1 MFTNPHNQNLLNDVM
16 RVLNGE
22 TTEQPI
28 RPIPTWLSE
37 AAVEA
42 VNSLNEAY
50 NSGEVMTLE
59 IQRDIFRKHL
69 SEAVSNC
76 NCEVS
81 KDTPIQFE
89 EAIAEAKRVG
99 SKAKTWSGKTA
110 KLNKYGNYAVVAAD
124 EDGSPKCFA
133 NQTQAQNFSDRYN
146 LDGTHHGSGRCFYV
160 AVSLE
165 KGEPAGAGAKKEEFE
180 EAIAEA
186 KRAGNRPMTGVPAGA
201 SKEDHEKARKANPFK
216 VGLSKGVPA
225 GAGAKKEEF
234 EDVNEANQRLRKPKP
249 HEEVY
254 YKWFDGVEVSIMDMS
269 KISKEIQAALDRKAD
284 LDKVMPELV
293 KKYGKNSPTKKEEF
307 EEDELDEAKK
317 SPSEKLQRFVGM
329 NMFSPM
335 VNKADWTDSYMEVN
349 KSGKIVGIL
358 DNSELDGKHGYVAVY
373 WNPTK
378 KKVMLGNQEEHSDA
392 WARRSEVKENF
403 QDVNEAHQSGSF
415 AAFFKTKADSTFAT
429 NALRFRTEAEAKEYG
444 RDLFNKWL
452 GASEWKVMPHTDKP
466 NTEIVNHVMKDI
478 KESSHNSEEFE
489 EMVMESD
496 PTELELRE
504 FLTQLTSEEV
514 TILRSIINETR

>member
-59 IQRDIFRKHL
+59 IQRDILRKHL

-89 EAIAEAKRVG
+89 EAIAEAKR
-99 SKAKTWSGKTA
+99 
-110 KLNKYGNYAVVAAD
+110 
-124 EDGSPKCFA
+124 
-133 NQTQAQNFSDRYN
+133 
-146 LDGTHHGSGRCFYV
+146 
-160 AVSLE
+160 
-165 KGEPAGAGAKKEEFE
+165 
-180 EAIAEA
+180 
-186 KRAGNRPMTGVPAGA
+186 AGNRPMTGKSGIQDKIKTLTA
-201 SKEDHEKARKANPFK
+201 STNGKGYHTYQVKKVRITEIRISRYVRSENVRDKPLLQMEVYFNTKDWNTKKDDLIYGDEKWISELRKGLQSIGFVATGLDYTEQGMQEDDFVSVETSNKAAVESF
-216 VGLSKGVPA
+216 LSKLVNKNQIKDIPTGFA
-225 GAGAKKEEF
+225 EAADEEL
-234 EDVNEANQRLRKPKP
+234 DEANQRLRKPKP

-254 YKWFDGVEVSIMDMS
+254 YKWFGGVEVSVMDMS
-269 KISKEIQAALDRKAD
+269 KISKEIQAALDSKAD

-293 KKYGKNSPTKKEEF
+293 KKYGKNS
-307 EEDELDEAKK
+307 LAKK
-317 SPSEKLQRFVGM
+317 
-329 NMFSPM
+329 
-335 VNKADWTDSYMEVN
+335 
-349 KSGKIVGIL
+349 
-358 DNSELDGKHGYVAVY
+358 
-373 WNPTK
+373 
-378 KKVMLGNQEEHSDA
+378 
-392 WARRSEVKENF
+392 
-403 QDVNEAHQSGSF
+403 
-415 AAFFKTKADSTFAT
+415 
-429 NALRFRTEAEAKEYG
+429 
-444 RDLFNKWL
+444 
-452 GASEWKVMPHTDKP
+452 
-466 NTEIVNHVMKDI
+466 
-478 KESSHNSEEFE
+478 EEFE

-514 TILRSIINETR
+514 TILRNIINENR

>member
-42 VNSLNEAY
+42 VKSLNEAY

-59 IQRDIFRKHL
+59 IQRDILRKHL

-81 KDTPIQFE
+81 KDTPIQ
-89 EAIAEAKRVG
+89 
-99 SKAKTWSGKTA
+99 
-110 KLNKYGNYAVVAAD
+110 
-124 EDGSPKCFA
+124 
-133 NQTQAQNFSDRYN
+133 
-146 LDGTHHGSGRCFYV
+146 
-160 AVSLE
+160 
-165 KGEPAGAGAKKEEFE
+165 FE

-269 KISKEIQAALDRKAD
+269 KITKEIQAALDRKAD

-307 EEDELDEAKK
+307 EEDELDEA
-317 SPSEKLQRFVGM
+317 
-329 NMFSPM
+329 
-335 VNKADWTDSYMEVN
+335 
-349 KSGKIVGIL
+349 
-358 DNSELDGKHGYVAVY
+358 
-373 WNPTK
+373 
-378 KKVMLGNQEEHSDA
+378 
-392 WARRSEVKENF
+392 
-403 QDVNEAHQSGSF
+403 HQSGSF
-415 AAFFKTKADSTFAT
+415 AAFVKTKGDSTFTST
-429 NALRFRTEAEAKEYG
+429 NALRFRTEAEAKQYG
-444 RDLFNKWL
+444 ENLRNRWL
-452 GASEWKVMPHTDKP
+452 AVTEIKVMPSTDKP
-466 NTEIVNHVMKDI
+466 NYEMVNNVVKPI

-514 TILRSIINETR
+514 TILRNIINETR